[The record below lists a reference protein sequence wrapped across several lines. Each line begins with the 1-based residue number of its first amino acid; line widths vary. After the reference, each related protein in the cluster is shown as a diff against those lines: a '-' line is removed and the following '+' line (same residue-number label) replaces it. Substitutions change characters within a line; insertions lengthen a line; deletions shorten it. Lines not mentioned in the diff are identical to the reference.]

1 MVKHIFIT
9 GGVVSSLGKG
19 LTSAAIG
26 MLLESRGL
34 RVSMQ
39 KLDPYINV
47 DPGTMSPYQHG
58 EVYVTDDGA
67 ETDLD
72 LGHYERFT
80 HARLTKHSN
89 YTSGKIYL
97 EVIHRERRGD
107 YLGRTVQVIPHI
119 TDAIKAA
126 ILAAIEPDTDVAIC
140 EIGGT
145 VGDIESLPFL
155 EAARQLALTREGD
168 ECLFVH
174 LTLLPYLKA
183 SGEMKTKP
191 TQQSVGKLREIGVQ
205 PHILICRTEK
215 PLTEEMREKI
225 SLFCNVPKKCV
236 VEERDVDF
244 SIYEVPVNLQRE
256 GLDALIAD
264 KLRLPPPKPATGGPN
279 ALEGAWQRM
288 LERAKNPRREIEIA
302 VVGKYIQLHDAY
314 KSIYEAITHAGV
326 ANDTR
331 VKVRKVGAEDV
342 ERLGAAQMLSG
353 ARGIL
358 VPGGFGERGVQ
369 GKIDAIR
376 WARENRIPFLGL
388 CLGMQCAVIEFARN
402 VASLG
407 RAHSAE
413 FDPQSSDPVI
423 HLMPDQE
430 NVSDKGGTMR
440 LGAYECSLVA
450 GTRIHEI
457 YGKDTVTERHRHR
470 FEFNNQYR
478 EAFAKLGLTASGIH
492 RPRNLVEA
500 VEIADHPFFVG
511 VQYHPEFKSRPLEPH
526 PLFREFVKA
535 AVGADTPVNV
545 GNTFAPIPN

>member
-1 MVKHIFIT
+1 M
-9 GGVVSSLGKG
+9 
-19 LTSAAIG
+19 
-26 MLLESRGL
+26 
-34 RVSMQ
+34 
-39 KLDPYINV
+39 
-47 DPGTMSPYQHG
+47 
-58 EVYVTDDGA
+58 
-67 ETDLD
+67 
-72 LGHYERFT
+72 
-80 HARLTKHSN
+80 
-89 YTSGKIYL
+89 
-97 EVIHRERRGD
+97 
-107 YLGRTVQVIPHI
+107 
-119 TDAIKAA
+119 
-126 ILAAIEPDTDVAIC
+126 
-140 EIGGT
+140 
-145 VGDIESLPFL
+145 
-155 EAARQLALTREGD
+155 
-168 ECLFVH
+168 H

-215 PLTEEMREKI
+215 PITEEMREKI

-279 ALEGAWQRM
+279 ALEGPGSGCSSAPRI
-288 LERAKNPRREIEIA
+288 RAARSRSRSS
-302 VVGKYIQLHDAY
+302 GKYIQLHDAY

-358 VPGGFGERGVQ
+358 VPGGFGERGCRKDRRDPL
-369 GKIDAIR
+369 G
-376 WARENRIPFLGL
+376 AREPHPVPRPLLGN
-388 CLGMQCAVIEFARN
+388 AVRGHRVRTQRGLPRARPLRR
-402 VASLG
+402 VRSPILRSG
-407 RAHSAE
+407 
-413 FDPQSSDPVI
+413 DPLDARSGERLRQ
-423 HLMPDQE
+423 
-430 NVSDKGGTMR
+430 GGTMR
-440 LGAYECSLVA
+440 LGSYECSLVA

-535 AVGADTPVNV
+535 AVGADTL
-545 GNTFAPIPN
+545 